1 MGRRFPV
8 LMVLLRVGAFA
19 TCLQLAVAYPFVAAA
34 QQPAQQ
40 PAGAT
45 VPPPAPVVPG
55 APAAQVPGR
64 GRGPQPVD
72 SRVQIR
78 THHFAE
84 TNEDIPYA
92 LFVSSKVKKD
102 QKAPMIV
109 SLHGLGGTHTTMM
122 RPNAIDLA
130 EAGGYILL
138 APMGYNPRGWFG
150 APAPQGRRGA
160 PPANAAPNAAPNP
173 APNAAAP
180 SPAAPN
186 QAVPNLALPNQ
197 TAAAPQGRRGGGP
210 GGANPND
217 PPNLRELSE
226 KETLQVIELVR
237 KEFTVDDNRTY
248 VMGHSMGGAGT
259 LYLAIK
265 YPQRWA
271 AAVAIAPAAFS
282 VDKEG
287 LARIPKMPIMIVH
300 GDMDTVVPTAV
311 GRAWVDAMKAL
322 NMNYQ
327 YIEVP
332 GGDHGSVISSH
343 QAEIFAFFAKHS
355 R

>member
-1 MGRRFPV
+1 MGRRSTV
-8 LMVLLRVGAFA
+8 MVLLRVVAFA
-19 TCLQLAVAYPFVAAA
+19 ACAQLAVAYPFVAAA
-34 QQPAQQ
+34 QQPPGSAQQ
-40 PAGAT
+40 PAG
-45 VPPPAPVVPG
+45 PAAQQPAAPSVPG
-55 APAAQVPGR
+55 APAVQAPGR

-72 SRVQIR
+72 PRVQIR

-109 SLHGLGGTHTTMM
+109 TLHGLGGTHTTMM

-150 APAPQGRRGA
+150 APSPQGRRGA
-160 PPANAAPNAAPNP
+160 PPATAAPNAVPPAATA

-180 SPAAPN
+180 PA
-186 QAVPNLALPNQ
+186 
-197 TAAAPQGRRGGGP
+197 GR
-210 GGANPND
+210 GAGAND

-237 KEFTVDDNRTY
+237 KEFTVDDARTY
-248 VMGHSMGGAGT
+248 LMGHSMGGAGT
-259 LYLAIK
+259 LYLAIT

-271 AAVAIAPAAFS
+271 AVAAIAPAAFS

-287 LARIPKMPIMIVH
+287 LARIPKMPVMIVH
-300 GDMDTVVPTAV
+300 GDMDTVVPTSV
-311 GRAWVDAMKAL
+311 GRAWVEAMKSL
-322 NMNYQ
+322 QMNYQ

-343 QAEIFAFFAKHS
+343 QSDIFAFFAKHS

>member
-1 MGRRFPV
+1 MERVSRV
-8 LMVLLRVGAFA
+8 CKVLLRIGAFA
-19 TCLQLAVAYPFVAAA
+19 ACVQLAVAYPFVAAA
-34 QQPAQQ
+34 QQPA
-40 PAGAT
+40 ASST
-45 VPPPAPVVPG
+45 PG
-55 APAAQVPGR
+55 APAAQAPGR

-72 SRVQIR
+72 ARVQIR
-78 THHFAE
+78 SHHFDE

-92 LFVSSKVKKD
+92 LFVSSKVKKG

-109 SLHGLGGTHTTMM
+109 TLHGLGGTHTTMM

-160 PPANAAPNAAPNP
+160 PPATA

-180 SPAAPN
+180 NAAAPNAAAASPAAPN
-186 QAVPNLALPNQ
+186 PP
-197 TAAAPQGRRGGGP
+197 AAAQGRRGGG
-210 GGANPND
+210 GLTNAND

-237 KEFTVDDNRTY
+237 KEFTVDDDRTY

-271 AAVAIAPAAFS
+271 AAAAIAPAAFT

-287 LARIPKMPIMIVH
+287 LARIPKMPLMLVH
-300 GDMDTVVPTAV
+300 GDMDTVVPTSV

-343 QAEIFAFFAKHS
+343 QADIFAFFAKHS

>member
-8 LMVLLRVGAFA
+8 LMALLNVGAFA
-19 TCLQLAVAYPFVAAA
+19 VCLQLVVAA
-34 QQPAQQ
+34 QQPAA
-40 PAGAT
+40 PAT
-45 VPPPAPVVPG
+45 TG
-55 APAAQVPGR
+55 APAAQTPGR

-109 SLHGLGGTHTTMM
+109 TLHGLGGTHTTMM

-160 PPANAAPNAAPNP
+160 PPATAAPNAAPNP
-173 APNAAAP
+173 AANAAAP
-180 SPAAPN
+180 NPAAPT
-186 QAVPNLALPNQ
+186 QTVPNVGLPNQ

-271 AAVAIAPAAFS
+271 AAAAIAPAAFS

-287 LARIPKMPIMIVH
+287 LAKIPKMPIMVVH
-300 GDMDTVVPTAV
+300 GDMDTVVPTSV

-322 NMNYQ
+322 NMNYH

>member
-1 MGRRFPV
+1 MKQRFTI
-8 LMVLLRVGAFA
+8 LGMLLRVGAFA
-19 TCLQLAVAYPFVAAA
+19 VCMQLAAAYPFVVAA
-34 QQPAQQ
+34 QQAGGAQQ
-40 PAGAT
+40 PAGAAAQ
-45 VPPPAPVVPG
+45 PPASPA
-55 APAAQVPGR
+55 APAAQAPGR
-64 GRGPQPVD
+64 GRGPQPID

-78 THHFAE
+78 THRFAD

-92 LFVSSKVKKD
+92 LFVSSKVRKD

-109 SLHGLGGTHTTMM
+109 TLHGLGGTHTTMM

-160 PPANAAPNAAPNP
+160 PPANAAPNAAPNAA

-180 SPAAPN
+180 APAA
-186 QAVPNLALPNQ
+186 PNQ
-197 TAAAPQGRRGGGP
+197 TAAAPQGRRGGG
-210 GGANPND
+210 GLTNAND

-271 AAVAIAPAAFS
+271 AAAAIAPAAFS

-287 LARIPKMPIMIVH
+287 LSRVPKMPIMIVH
-300 GDMDTVVPTAV
+300 GDMDTVVPPSV

-322 NMNYQ
+322 NMNHQ
-327 YIEVP
+327 YIEVV

-343 QAEIFAFFAKHS
+343 QADIFAFFAKHS

>member
-1 MGRRFPV
+1 MGQRSTV
-8 LMVLLRVGAFA
+8 LMALLRVGAFA
-19 TCLQLAVAYPFVAAA
+19 ACLQLVVPFVAAANSLRSSRPAAA
-34 QQPAQQ
+34 QQPAA
-40 PAGAT
+40 PA
-45 VPPPAPVVPG
+45 
-55 APAAQVPGR
+55 APAAQAPGR

-72 SRVQIR
+72 PRVQIR

-109 SLHGLGGTHTTMM
+109 TLHGLGGTHTTMM

-160 PPANAAPNAAPNP
+160 PPANAAPNAQHPTP
-173 APNAAAP
+173 HRRTPQRP
-180 SPAAPN
+180 TRRRRTRRRRTRRPRHRRDDVVG
-186 QAVPNLALPNQ
+186 VPV
-197 TAAAPQGRRGGGP
+197 R
-210 GGANPND
+210 ANPND

-271 AAVAIAPAAFS
+271 AAAAIAPAAFS

-287 LARIPKMPIMIVH
+287 LSKIPKMPIMIVH
-300 GDMDTVVPTAV
+300 GDMDTVVPTSV

>member
-1 MGRRFPV
+1 MVRRSTV
-8 LMVLLRVGAFA
+8 LMLLRVGAFVA
-19 TCLQLAVAYPFVAAA
+19 CMQFAVVYPFVAAA
-34 QQPAQQ
+34 QQPA
-40 PAGAT
+40 
-45 VPPPAPVVPG
+45 VPDTTG
-55 APAAQVPGR
+55 APAAQAPGR

-78 THHFAE
+78 THHFAA

-92 LFVSSKVKKD
+92 LFVSSKVRKD

-109 SLHGLGGTHTTMM
+109 TLHGLGGTHTTMM

-160 PPANAAPNAAPNP
+160 PPANAAPNAA

-180 SPAAPN
+180 NAAAPTAAAPNPAAPN
-186 QAVPNLALPNQ
+186 PVAQNPAVPNVGL
-197 TAAAPQGRRGGGP
+197 GRRGGGP

-226 KETLQVIELVR
+226 KETLEVIELVR

-259 LYLAIK
+259 LYMAIAHS
-265 YPQRWA
+265 QRWA
-271 AAVAIAPAAFS
+271 AAAAIAPAAFS

-287 LARIPKMPIMIVH
+287 LSKIPKMPIMIVH
-300 GDMDTVVPTAV
+300 GDMDTVVPTSV

-343 QAEIFAFFAKHS
+343 QADIFAFFAKHS

>member
-1 MGRRFPV
+1 MRRRFPI
-8 LMVLLRVGAFA
+8 LRMLLRVGAFA
-19 TCLQLAVAYPFVAAA
+19 ACLQLVVAA
-34 QQPAQQ
+34 QQPAV
-40 PAGAT
+40 PAT
-45 VPPPAPVVPG
+45 TG
-55 APAAQVPGR
+55 APAAQAPGR

-92 LFVSSKVKKD
+92 LFVSSKVRKD

-109 SLHGLGGTHTTMM
+109 TLHGLGGTHTTMM

-160 PPANAAPNAAPNP
+160 PPANAAPNGAPTPAPNEAAPNP
-173 APNAAAP
+173 AAPTQAAP
-180 SPAAPN
+180 TQS
-186 QAVPNLALPNQ
+186 
-197 TAAAPQGRRGGGP
+197 AAAPQGRRGGG
-210 GGANPND
+210 GLTNAND

-237 KEFTVDDNRTY
+237 KEFTVDDSRTY

-265 YPQRWA
+265 YPERWA
-271 AAVAIAPAAFS
+271 AAAAIAPAAFS

-287 LARIPKMPIMIVH
+287 LSRIPKMPIMVVH
-300 GDMDTVVPTAV
+300 GDMDTVVPTSV

-332 GGDHGSVISSH
+332 GGDHGTVISSH
-343 QAEIFAFFAKHS
+343 QAEIFAFFAKHT

>member
-1 MGRRFPV
+1 MSRRRSV
-8 LMVLLRVGAFA
+8 LMMLLRVGAFA
-19 TCLQLAVAYPFVAAA
+19 ACLQLVVVA
-34 QQPAQQ
+34 QQPAA
-40 PAGAT
+40 PAT
-45 VPPPAPVVPG
+45 PG
-55 APAAQVPGR
+55 APAAQAPGR

-72 SRVQIR
+72 PRVQIR
-78 THHFAE
+78 THRFTE

-92 LFVSSKVKKD
+92 LFVSSKVKKGE
-102 QKAPMIV
+102 KAPMIV
-109 SLHGLGGTHTTMM
+109 TLHGLGGTHTTMM

-150 APAPQGRRGA
+150 APAPQGRGRRGA
-160 PPANAAPNAAPNP
+160 PPANG

-180 SPAAPN
+180 NAAAPN
-186 QAVPNLALPNQ
+186 QTAPAQ

-210 GGANPND
+210 GAGAND

-226 KETLQVIELVR
+226 KETLQVIDLVR
-237 KEFTVDDNRTY
+237 KEFTVDDNRSY

-259 LYLAIK
+259 LYMAIAHS
-265 YPQRWA
+265 QRWA
-271 AAVAIAPAAFS
+271 AAAAIAPAAFS

-287 LARIPKMPIMIVH
+287 LAKIPKMPIMIVH
-300 GDMDTVVPTAV
+300 GDMDTVVPPSV